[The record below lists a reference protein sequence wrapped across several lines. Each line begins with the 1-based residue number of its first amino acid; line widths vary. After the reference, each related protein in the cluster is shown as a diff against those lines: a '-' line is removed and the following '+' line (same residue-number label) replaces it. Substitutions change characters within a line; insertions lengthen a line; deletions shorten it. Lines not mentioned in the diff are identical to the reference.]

1 MNNWIFSKPKIVRK
15 KYSNN
20 YRTKSDLKNIIGVDT
35 MDFAKRIDLAYLK
48 PDKEKLDTDKL
59 KIVSVK

>member
-1 MNNWIFSKPKIVRK
+1 
-15 KYSNN
+15 
-20 YRTKSDLKNIIGVDT
+20 